1 MINMLSKDLILFLED
16 VYMEWKLQK
25 LLLNIVINFLKN
37 IKILENILESLLW
50 MDMKAQKK
58 LLNMLIDIYIKLL
71 IFFK

>member
-1 MINMLSKDLILFLED
+1 MLSKDLILFLED
-16 VYMEWKLQK
+16 VYMEWKLKK

-58 LLNMLIDIYIKLL
+58 LLNMLIDIYINLM